1 MNGEPICRV
10 GLANYRAMLGVVMQ
24 DDQLFAGSIA
34 DNISFFADNPDFQ
47 RIEECAKA
55 AAVHEDIMA
64 MPMGLG
70 TLIGDMGTVLSGGQK
85 QRVLI
90 ARALY
95 RQPGILFLDE
105 ATSHLDVEREK
116 AVNNALRLKQM
127 TRIVIAHR
135 PETIRASGRVI
146 TLRDGV
152 IVESVNPVVVHNL
165 NGSHGIEDEGW
176 LFARPLTAR
185 PRPISLPSPAA

>member
-1 MNGEPICRV
+1 VNGEPICRV

-152 IVESVNPVVVHNL
+152 IVESVNPVVHNL

>member
-1 MNGEPICRV
+1 M
-10 GLANYRAMLGVVMQ
+10 
-24 DDQLFAGSIA
+24 
-34 DNISFFADNPDFQ
+34 
-47 RIEECAKA
+47 
-55 AAVHEDIMA
+55 
-64 MPMGLG
+64 
-70 TLIGDMGTVLSGGQK
+70 
-85 QRVLI
+85 

-152 IVESVNPVVVHNL
+152 IVESANPVVHNL
-165 NGSHGIEDEGW
+165 NGSHGIEDESW

-185 PRPISLPSPAA
+185 PRPISLPNPAA